1 MSYKI
6 QISKYIGG
14 VETKE
19 IEINENSLLTIEEAS
34 KIFDALFVCGEI
46 TKTKAPNF
54 VTGQE
59 VEAYYYKSTREEE
72 REHVEAVLLNTAYTP
87 NCNGEEAFKID
98 FLKWRKLVRDISVE
112 GQKKTGDYSPLYE
125 DKVRYDKMVEDKRE
139 LWDRIKTVFEH
150 REQKQQSVQLPP
162 ELDTEEARKYFAKA
176 INIGYMKKEGNG
188 YRWLFGGNKGQVRL
202 GYFCNKVYTS
212 PRPINKLE
220 QIFGVKKLSASIT
233 NADIEATRADVKK
246 WRDEID
252 SNIFKD

>member
-1 MSYKI
+1 MGYKI

-14 VETKE
+14 LETKE
-19 IEINENSLLTIEEAS
+19 IEINENSLLTIEEVS
-34 KIFDALFVCGEI
+34 KIFDALFECGERIETTAQSPI
-46 TKTKAPNF
+46 T
-54 VTGQE
+54 GGE
-59 VEAYYYKSTREEE
+59 VEAYYFCPTRGEE
-72 REHVEAVLLNTAYTP
+72 REHRKKVLLNTAYTP
-87 NCNGEEAFKID
+87 DCNGEEAFKID
-98 FLKWRKLVRDISVE
+98 FLKWRKLAQVISVE
-112 GQKKTGDYSPLYE
+112 DQKKAGDYLRLYE
-125 DKVRYDKMVEDKRE
+125 EGVRYDKVVEEKQE
-139 LWDRIKTVFEH
+139 LWGRIKTVFEH
-150 REQKQQSVQLPP
+150 REPKQQSVQLPP

-202 GYFCNKVYTS
+202 GYFCNKVYTK

>member
-19 IEINENSLLTIEEAS
+19 IEINENSLLTIEDAS
-34 KIFDALFVCGEI
+34 KIFDALFECGEI

-59 VEAYYYKSTREEE
+59 VEAYYFDRTE
-72 REHVEAVLLNTAYTP
+72 REKREHRKAVLLNTAYTP
-87 NCNGEEAFKID
+87 DRNGEEMFKID
-98 FLKWRKLVRDISVE
+98 FLKWRKLVKEISVKE
-112 GQKKTGDYSPLYE
+112 QKKAGDCLPLYE
-125 DKVRYDKMVEDKRE
+125 EEVRFDKMVEEKQE

-150 REQKQQSVQLPP
+150 REPKQQSVQLPP

-202 GYFCNKVYTS
+202 GYFCNKVYTR

>member
-6 QISKYIGG
+6 QIRKNIGG
-14 VETKE
+14 LETKE

-34 KIFDALFVCGEI
+34 KIFDALFECGEI
-46 TKTKAPNF
+46 TKTKALNPA
-54 VTGQE
+54 TGQE
-59 VEAYYYKSTREEE
+59 VEAYYLDHTEKEE
-72 REHVEAVLLNTAYTP
+72 REHVEAVLLNTAYSLD
-87 NCNGEEAFKID
+87 CNGEEMFKMD

-112 GQKKTGDYSPLYE
+112 EQKRAGDYSPL
-125 DKVRYDKMVEDKRE
+125 DRVRNNKMVKDKRE

-150 REQKQQSVQLPP
+150 REPKQQSVQSSP
-162 ELDTEEARKYFAKA
+162 ELDTEEVRKYFARA

-202 GYFCNKVYTS
+202 GYFCNKVFLQ

-233 NADIEATRADVKK
+233 NAGIEATRADVKK
-246 WRDEID
+246 WRDEMD
-252 SNIFKD
+252 NNIFKD

>member
-1 MSYKI
+1 
-6 QISKYIGG
+6 
-14 VETKE
+14 
-19 IEINENSLLTIEEAS
+19 
-34 KIFDALFVCGEI
+34 
-46 TKTKAPNF
+46 
-54 VTGQE
+54 
-59 VEAYYYKSTREEE
+59 
-72 REHVEAVLLNTAYTP
+72 
-87 NCNGEEAFKID
+87 
-98 FLKWRKLVRDISVE
+98 
-112 GQKKTGDYSPLYE
+112 
-125 DKVRYDKMVEDKRE
+125 MVEEKQE
-139 LWDRIKTVFEH
+139 LWGRIKTVFEH

-202 GYFCNKVYTS
+202 GYFCNKVYTR